1 MIGYFIPWLLG
12 HERAFEREI
21 SILSHIKK
29 AGLQVGEIR
38 VSKFVSV
45 VVLGEQGEM
54 IVEMLLEWTPPSSIR
69 SQLMDDGNLGLH
81 ELHRKLHK
89 QVVQTVHELHNRR
102 IVWGDVNLFN
112 IAIHDTLNA

>member
-1 MIGYFIPWLLG
+1 LIRYFTPWLLG

-21 SILSHIKK
+21 SILSRIKK

-54 IVEMLLEWTPPSSIR
+54 IVEMLPEWTLVVNTVTI
-69 SQLMDDGNLGLH
+69 DG
-81 ELHRKLHK
+81 
-89 QVVQTVHELHNRR
+89 
-102 IVWGDVNLFN
+102 
-112 IAIHDTLNA
+112 